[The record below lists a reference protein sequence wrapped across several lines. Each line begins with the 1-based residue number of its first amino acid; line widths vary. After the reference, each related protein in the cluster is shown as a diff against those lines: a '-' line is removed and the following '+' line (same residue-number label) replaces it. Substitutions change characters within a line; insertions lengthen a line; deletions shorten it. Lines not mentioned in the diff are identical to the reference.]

1 MGENKIQMVPVTRCG
16 KIVKSTGAGDTLTG
30 ALVSMLLRGKSTEEG
45 LKYAMMA
52 SRLSLESKNS
62 ESVISDQISW
72 ERLETM
78 IKGGM

>member
-1 MGENKIQMVPVTRCG
+1 MVPVTRCR

-62 ESVISDQISW
+62 ESVISD
-72 ERLETM
+72 
-78 IKGGM
+78 